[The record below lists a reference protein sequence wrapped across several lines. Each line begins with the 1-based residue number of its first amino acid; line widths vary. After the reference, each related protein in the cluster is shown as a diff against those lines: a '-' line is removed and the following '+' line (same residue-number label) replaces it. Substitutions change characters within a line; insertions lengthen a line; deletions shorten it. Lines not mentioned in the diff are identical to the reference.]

1 MLGTKNKKGGKAYAM
16 PWEWGIFGVVPSK
29 GLMIVLNFY
38 FYFYE
43 KKKIYMDFFQGF
55 KIMDKSEWLFMDK
68 NNDMCYQNIITIGID
83 PNSPMQ

>member
-1 MLGTKNKKGGKAYAM
+1 MVEVYYGGGFGVMLGTKNKKGGKAYAM

-43 KKKIYMDFFQGF
+43 KKKFIWTSFRVLRLWIRVSGYSWIR
-55 KIMDKSEWLFMDK
+55 IMICVTRIL
-68 NNDMCYQNIITIGID
+68 
-83 PNSPMQ
+83 